1 MKRKIRVNI
10 IDVEK
15 AIQTVFPE
23 FNRIVEITTPNCRN
37 FQNMYYFGGSNTDL
51 VIAVKVG
58 DPLEDHALHVIIM
71 KHNKKNGELRVIY
84 PTEKLGTGHFQSKMI
99 QRTEGWDL
107 RMIQEIRNGMKES
120 LKIWVQQWKDLNPI
134 WRDLG
139 GYIDNLY
146 HKSIIEKWIDN
157 NNCVHQMCAFCHDL
171 KKREYYLEKNTLL
184 DCDMCFIHHS
194 ICDDH
199 GNKGYI
205 STLPAHILIGLL
217 PQAQKLT
224 MIAKLTDG
232 MINDDP
238 EP

>member
-1 MKRKIRVNI
+1 MKRKIKVTI
-10 IDVEK
+10 VDVEK
-15 AIQTVFPE
+15 SIQAVFPE

-139 GYIDNLY
+139 RYIDNLY
-146 HKSIIEKWIDN
+146 HKAIIEKWIDDTQKI
-157 NNCVHQMCAFCHDL
+157 HQMCAFCHDIEARF
-171 KKREYYLEKNTLL
+171 KDFNENYLSCEFCL
-184 DCDMCFIHHS
+184 IHKS
-194 ICDDH
+194 ICDQH
-199 GNKGYI
+199 GDKGYI
-205 STLPAHILIGLL
+205 GTLSKDITIGCLS
-217 PQAQKLT
+217 QAQKLT